1 MWTPPQLSLTESDVS
16 KIGAIKV
23 EAIINPTN
31 ADMDLKD
38 GVGEQSALPV
48 RAVCASCR
56 RQTSSS

>member
-1 MWTPPQLSLTESDVS
+1 MTVSMPPQLSLTESEVS

-38 GVGEQSALPV
+38 GVGEQCVHFLSGAW
-48 RAVCASCR
+48 
-56 RQTSSS
+56 QTSSS